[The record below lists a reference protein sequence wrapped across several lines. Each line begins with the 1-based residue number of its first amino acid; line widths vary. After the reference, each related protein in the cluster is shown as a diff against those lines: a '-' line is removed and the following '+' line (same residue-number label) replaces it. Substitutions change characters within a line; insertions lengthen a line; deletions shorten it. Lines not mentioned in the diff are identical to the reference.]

1 MQATKILW
9 GQVLAV
15 FLIVLTGIWSAT
27 QWTASALGYQPE
39 LGEPWFT
46 LGSWPVYHPYDLF
59 WWWFSFDA
67 YAPHIFDTGKPEFPR
82 VADQVAA
89 RLTHQRRNDA

>member
-39 LGEPWFT
+39 LGPPWFI
-46 LGSWPVYHPYDLF
+46 LGSWPIYHPYDLF

-67 YAPHIFDTGKPEFPR
+67 
-82 VADQVAA
+82 
-89 RLTHQRRNDA
+89 